1 MVVLEGRRLVEDA
14 VEAGAQVVGV
24 VAAADVAGLDPLLER
39 VAAAGAQVERLTAR
53 AFADLAE
60 TETPSGVLAVAAW
73 EPLRADALPPPPPRA
88 LLLALDAVQ
97 DPGNVGTM
105 LRTAHALGAWAALA
119 LDGTADVRG
128 AKVLRAAMGAHF
140 RFPVA
145 EGGLDDARGLVGRHG
160 FVPLVG
166 AQDGEPVNAA
176 RADRRV
182 MLVVGNEARGARAGW
197 DELAARRVAIPMRPG
212 AESLNAA
219 VAAGI
224 LIYELIR
231 E

>member
-1 MVVLEGRRLVEDA
+1 MVLEGRRLVEDA
-14 VEAGAQVVGV
+14 VGAGAQLVGL
-24 VAAADVAGLDPLLER
+24 VAAADVAGLEPLLDR
-39 VAAAGAQVERLTAR
+39 VAAAGTQVERLSAR
-53 AFADLAE
+53 DFSALAD
-60 TETPSGVLAVAAW
+60 TETPSGVLAVAEWQPAAIA
-73 EPLRADALPPPPPRA
+73 ELPSPPARA
-88 LLLALDAVQ
+88 LLLVLDAVQ

-140 RFPVA
+140 RFPIA
-145 EGGLDDARGLVGRHG
+145 EGGLSDAQAIAERHG
-160 FVPLVG
+160 FSALV
-166 AQDGEPVNAA
+166 AVQDGQPRRAARGAA
-176 RADRRV
+176 RA
-182 MLVVGNEARGARAGW
+182 MLVIGNEGRGVRTGW
-197 DELAARRVAIPMRPG
+197 DELPHRRVTVPMREG

-224 LIYELIR
+224 LLYELTR